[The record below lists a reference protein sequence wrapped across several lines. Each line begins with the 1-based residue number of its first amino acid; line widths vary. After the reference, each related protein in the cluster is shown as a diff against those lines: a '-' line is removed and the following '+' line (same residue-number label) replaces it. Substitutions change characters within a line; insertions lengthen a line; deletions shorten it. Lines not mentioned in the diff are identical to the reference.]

1 MSRAAP
7 SLLRRVLWAV
17 MGAMV
22 LVGLAVL
29 GYDYLDFQQQLH
41 HNPSLQQYSQA
52 LVSQLDAVDSV
63 DEARL
68 LVRASV
74 GQTNV
79 HRRDSGL
86 QLDTLV
92 FELRDSAGQTVDKSP
107 LLGPGRLPEAPTL
120 TEWTAPWGAP
130 YWTLSYP
137 GQRWTLHMAEPR
149 VTDVTLLG
157 WMGQN
162 IAPYLLLALPLVALP
177 LWLAV
182 RSGLKP
188 LGQLARHL
196 HHRAPDDLRPLD
208 LPLRHR
214 EIQQVGQAFNTL
226 LERLRGH
233 QAREQGFV
241 HDAAHELR
249 TPLAVIATQAHV
261 LAQAAT
267 DAEREL
273 ARQALLQ
280 AVDRASH
287 LSRQLLTLASLDRP
301 HPGACQPVDL
311 ALQLQQ
317 WLALAIPRA
326 QAAGLELGLDAPD
339 SLTVP
344 IDLQALQSIVHNLV
358 DNALLYVPAGGEV
371 LVSLQRV
378 ADHIV
383 LCVQDDGPG
392 IPAALQAQV
401 FERFVRGTGHDQP
414 GTGLGLA
421 IVREAAQRLGGQVRL
436 IPGLAGRGVGFEVR
450 WVRVSPGPVH

>member
-1 MSRAAP
+1 MRSLQSP

-17 MGAMV
+17 MGAML

-52 LVSQLDAVDSV
+52 LVSQLDAVDQA

-68 LVRASV
+68 LTRASV

-79 HRRDSGL
+79 HRRDSGF

-92 FELRDSAGQTVDKSP
+92 FELLDSTGQVIDKSA
-107 LLGPGRLPEAPTL
+107 LLGSHGLPDAPSL
-120 TEWTAPWGAP
+120 IEWTAPWGAP

-137 GQRWTLHMAEPR
+137 GQRWTLRIAEPR
-149 VTDVTLLG
+149 VNDVTLLG

-162 IAPYLLLALPLVALP
+162 LLPYLLLALPLVALP

-188 LGQLARHL
+188 LGQLAWHL
-196 HHRAPDDLRPLD
+196 QHRAPDDLQPLD

-214 EIQQVGQAFNTL
+214 EIQQVGQAFNAL
-226 LERLRGH
+226 LERLRVH
-233 QAREQGFV
+233 QAREQAFV

-261 LAQAAT
+261 LAQAPT
-267 DAEREL
+267 DAERQQ
-273 ARQALLQ
+273 ARQALQ
-280 AVDRASH
+280 EAVDRASH

-301 HPGACQPVDL
+301 RPGARQPMDL
-311 ALQLQQ
+311 ALLLQQ

-326 QAAGLELGLDAPD
+326 QAAGLDLALEAPD
-339 SLTVP
+339 SLITP

-358 DNALLYVPAGGEV
+358 DNTLLYVPAGGQV
-371 LVSLQRV
+371 LVSLQEV
-378 ADHIV
+378 DGQID

-392 IPAALQAQV
+392 IPRALQAQV
-401 FERFVRGTGHDQP
+401 FDRFVRGAGHDQP

-421 IVREAAQRLGGQVRL
+421 IVREAAQHLGGQVAL
-436 IPGLAGRGVGFEVR
+436 TPGLDDRGVGFRVR
-450 WVRVSPGPVH
+450 WPV